1 MTALGDTSALVTG
14 GASGI
19 GAEVFRML
27 AARGAHVVIGD
38 LQVDRGQELAD
49 QIGGT
54 FVCCDVTDPHQVAV
68 LVSAA
73 VGQAPLFRVVHA
85 AGRGWTER
93 TVDQVGASCSVHD
106 LASFS
111 RVLAVNL
118 VGGFDVFR
126 RCAEAM
132 VGNTPDAAGE
142 RGAILSI
149 SSVEAYDGQAGQVA
163 YSAAKAGLAGM
174 TLPLARDLAPFGIRV
189 NTLAPGFVDTPIY
202 GDDEASQ
209 AYKSRLGAEVLFPQ
223 RLGRVDEVAALA
235 MACLDNTYLNAET
248 VRLDGGIRMRP
259 VLPAR

>member
-1 MTALGDTSALVTG
+1 MTELSGTSALVTG

-19 GAEVFRML
+19 GAEVSRML
-27 AARGAHVVIGD
+27 AARGAHVVLGD
-38 LQVDRGQELAD
+38 LQVDRGQEFAD
-49 QIGGT
+49 RLGGT
-54 FVCCDVTDPHQVAV
+54 FVCCDVTETDQVAA
-68 LVSAA
+68 LVSVA
-73 VGQAPLFRVVHA
+73 VAQAPLFRVVNA
-85 AGRGWTER
+85 AGRGWTEP
-93 TVDQVGASCSVHD
+93 TVDRAGASCSVHD

-118 VGGFDVFR
+118 VGGFDVLR

-132 VGNTPDAAGE
+132 VGSIPDAAGE
-142 RGAILSI
+142 RGSILSI

-163 YSAAKAGLAGM
+163 YSAAKPGLVGM
-174 TLPLARDLAPFGIRV
+174 TLPLARDLAPFGIRI

-202 GDDEASQ
+202 GNDEASQ

-223 RLGRVDEVAALA
+223 RMGRVDEVAALA

-259 VLPAR
+259 VLPSS

>member
-1 MTALGDTSALVTG
+1 MTELNGTSALVTG

-19 GAEVFRML
+19 GAEVSRIL
-27 AARGAHVVIGD
+27 AALGAHVVLGD

-49 QIGGT
+49 QLGGT
-54 FVCCDVTDPHQVAV
+54 FVRCDVTDPHEVAA
-68 LVSAA
+68 LVSTA
-73 VGQAPLFRVVHA
+73 VARAPLFRVVNA
-85 AGRGWTER
+85 AGCGWTER
-93 TVDQVGASCSVHD
+93 TVDQAGDTCTVHD

-132 VGNTPDAAGE
+132 MGNAPDAAGE
-142 RGAILSI
+142 RGAILGI

-163 YSAAKAGLAGM
+163 YSAAKAGLVGM

-202 GDDEASQ
+202 GSDEATQ
-209 AYKSRLGAEVLFPQ
+209 VYKSKLGAQVLFPQ
-223 RLGRVDEVAALA
+223 RMGRVDEVAALA
-235 MACLDNTYLNAET
+235 VACLDNTYLNAET
-248 VRLDGGIRMRP
+248 IRLDGGIRMRP